1 MLFRLITIREHKNIV
16 FCDSFNE
23 KYEKIQVAIPTAIF
37 NKYNLKIGSVIF
49 ANYNITKN
57 KYDNDLYM
65 VENIQEV
72 FIHEKNITYKSINNN
87 SMSMNQSSFVTALN
101 GGINLKYW
109 EMKQRLLEEIR
120 KFLIN
125 KSFIE
130 VNTSILMDNRGTSTV
145 NPMQVN
151 SKYSGTKY
159 LKITHE
165 LELKKLCYLT
175 LKALFEIGYVTRDI
189 YSTTKS
195 SNQYLTFEM
204 VAPSQN
210 LLSAEELY
218 LYVYEI
224 AIELAKIYNITYSE
238 LFNEI
243 QIIDVLKLYL
253 DNHKTFNKIEFIEF
267 YKKILEEEKNII
279 FLNAP
284 VDTPLAKESEYGI
297 ALETKW
303 AIGKR
308 GIGHGYYDQDEVCV
322 IENLFKL
329 QQEKLK
335 EQGIDATIDKDY
347 LMALEYAGI
356 STKSL
361 NIGIDRLL
369 YKFLDLEHEEKAIKI
384 LGI

>member
-1 MLFRLITIREHKNIV
+1 MLFRLIAIREHKNIV

-23 KYEKIQVAIPTAIF
+23 EYDKIQVAIPKEIF
-37 NKYNLKIGSVIF
+37 SEYNLKIGSVIF
-49 ANYNITKN
+49 ANYEITKN
-57 KYDNDLYM
+57 KYGKDLYM
-65 VENIQEV
+65 INKIQEAV
-72 FIHEKNITYKSINNN
+72 IHEKNITYKSINNN
-87 SMSMNQSSFVTALN
+87 SMSMDQVSFINALN

-109 EMKQRLLEEIR
+109 EIKQRLLEEIR

-130 VNTSILMDNRGTSTV
+130 VNTSILMDNRGTSMV

-151 SKYSGTKY
+151 SKYNGTKY

-175 LKALFEIGYVTRDI
+175 LKSLFEIGYVARDV

-195 SNQYLTFEM
+195 ANQYLAFEL

-210 LLSAEELY
+210 SLSAEELY
-218 LYVYEI
+218 LYVYEV
-224 AIELAKIYNITYSE
+224 AIELAKAYNITYSD

-243 QIIDVLKLYL
+243 KTVDVLKLYL
-253 DNHKTFNKIEFIEF
+253 SNHKNFNKVEFIEF
-267 YKKILEEEKNII
+267 YKKFLEEEKNII

-297 ALETKW
+297 PLETKW
-303 AIGKR
+303 AIGQR
-308 GIGHGYYDQDEVCV
+308 GIGHGYYDQDEVTV
-322 IENLFKL
+322 IENLFKI
-329 QQEKLK
+329 QQEELRKH
-335 EQGIDATIDKDY
+335 GIEATIDKDY
-347 LMALEYAGI
+347 LNVLEYAGI
-356 STKSL
+356 DTKSL

-369 YKFLDLEHEEKAIKI
+369 YKFLDLEHEQKAIKV

>member
-1 MLFRLITIREHKNIV
+1 MLFRLIAIREHKNIV

-23 KYEKIQVAIPTAIF
+23 EYDKIQVAIPKEIF
-37 NKYNLKIGSVIF
+37 SEYNLKIGSVIF
-49 ANYNITKN
+49 ANYEITKN
-57 KYDNDLYM
+57 KYGKDLYM
-65 VENIQEV
+65 INKIQEAV
-72 FIHEKNITYKSINNN
+72 IHEKNITYKSINNN
-87 SMSMNQSSFVTALN
+87 SMSMDQVSFINALN

-109 EMKQRLLEEIR
+109 EIKQRLLEEIR

-130 VNTSILMDNRGTSTV
+130 VNTSILMDNRGTSMV

-151 SKYSGTKY
+151 SKYNGTKY

-175 LKALFEIGYVTRDI
+175 LKSLFEIGYVARDV

-195 SNQYLTFEM
+195 ANQYLAFEL

-210 LLSAEELY
+210 SLSAEELY
-218 LYVYEI
+218 LYVYEV
-224 AIELAKIYNITYSE
+224 AIELAKAYNITYSD

-243 QIIDVLKLYL
+243 KTVDVLKLYL
-253 DNHKTFNKIEFIEF
+253 SNHKKFNKVEFIEF
-267 YKKILEEEKNII
+267 YKKFLEEEKNII

-297 ALETKW
+297 PLETKW
-303 AIGKR
+303 AIGQR
-308 GIGHGYYDQDEVCV
+308 GIGHGYYDQDEVTV
-322 IENLFKL
+322 IENLFKI
-329 QQEKLK
+329 QQEELRKH
-335 EQGIDATIDKDY
+335 GIEATIDKDY
-347 LMALEYAGI
+347 LNVLEYAGI
-356 STKSL
+356 DTKSL

-369 YKFLDLEHEEKAIKI
+369 YKFLDLEHEQKAIKV